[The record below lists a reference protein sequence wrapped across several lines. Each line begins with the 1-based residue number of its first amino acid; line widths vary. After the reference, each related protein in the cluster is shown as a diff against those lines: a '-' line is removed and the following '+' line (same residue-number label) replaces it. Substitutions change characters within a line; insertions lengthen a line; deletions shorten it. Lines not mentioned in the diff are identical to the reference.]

1 MLLRLVSS
9 DWLKTKRTPIRLL
22 TVAAILGYPA
32 LLLWYFARPARTAE
46 LPYVIH
52 QTFFDSV
59 SIVLPIGTGLLAGLL
74 AAQEENAGHFNGLL
88 GQNASRTLIYISKL
102 LLLVMLVAVF
112 LFGSMLLLLLGMR
125 YILHLEQPGV
135 EMFLISGLLALAGS
149 LAVCTFHL
157 FLALAYGLG
166 ASIGA
171 GGAGLLV
178 AAIIGTTSVG
188 DAIWPYVPW
197 SWPARLAGFPA
208 AAMPGNPLSLLQD
221 GLLQGLV
228 PACMVFLIAA
238 VCSILWFCRWEG
250 RKSYE

>member
-22 TVAAILGYPA
+22 TAAAILGYPA
-32 LLLWYFARPARTAE
+32 LFLWYFARRAHTAE
-46 LPYVIH
+46 LPFVIH
-52 QTFFDSV
+52 EIFFDSA
-59 SIVLPIGTGLLAGLL
+59 SIVLPMGTGLLAGLL

-88 GQNASRTLIYISKL
+88 GQNASRTMVYISKL
-102 LLLVMLVAVF
+102 LLLVLLAAVF
-112 LFGSMLLLLLGMR
+112 LFGSLLLLLPGMR
-125 YILHLEQPGV
+125 YILHLEQPGA
-135 EMFLISGLLALAGS
+135 EMFLLSGLLALAGS

-178 AAIIGTTSVG
+178 AAIIGTTSIG
-188 DAIWPYVPW
+188 DPIWPYVPW
-197 SWPARLAGFPA
+197 SWPARLARLPA
-208 AAMPGNPLSLLQD
+208 AAMAGNSHTLLRD
-221 GLLQGLV
+221 GLIRGLV
-228 PACMVFLIAA
+228 PASIVFLIAT